1 MGIHLTARRKCF
13 ILITACLLDT
23 IPSSLASP
31 QSSNKVW
38 YNSLGG
44 RSGPIGSWDRRY
56 IHPRGNVGYDD
67 PANNGGQMLTVS
79 ALGILLSASHM
90 AMLQIVNGTYPA
102 GQGEPLN
109 VIISAQSDA
118 DVLARNSDQGGFLNY
133 ML

>member
-1 MGIHLTARRKCF
+1 
-13 ILITACLLDT
+13 
-23 IPSSLASP
+23 
-31 QSSNKVW
+31 
-38 YNSLGG
+38 
-44 RSGPIGSWDRRY
+44 
-56 IHPRGNVGYDD
+56 
-67 PANNGGQMLTVS
+67 MLTVS